1 MSSASAELAAAPAP
15 APAPAKTLEEY
26 MDEIKKNKEL
36 IDGQQQIITGQIAQG
51 EKVLNTLKSSV
62 SMTMPQGQGQGPAPA
77 PEQKVITPI
86 PTINAIEEE
95 EKKKRKKGNWISN
108 KGDWEKK
115 KREHDEKVKKSKS
128 DIEAYETFVA
138 DKSEDELKALEMEF
152 KSYTP
157 SYNKPPGYSE
167 YKVLRKARD
176 VSIKFIENDVIPRE
190 GIDKKFAEQREAR
203 KKVLLNFEKS
213 LNLLNTKNKEI
224 NNKIKEIVKKE
235 TTYVTMPDK
244 EKDSGYIQ
252 LKSEKEDLSRQ
263 KKEIEKNIGDL
274 IKNKDNELAPID
286 KAITDLKKEAKK
298 KEIGGKTRKK
308 RTKNMKIRQS
318 RKN

>member
-1 MSSASAELAAAPAP
+1 MSSESAELKPAP
-15 APAPAKTLEEY
+15 AVAQAKTLEEY

-51 EKVLNTLKSSV
+51 EKVMNMLQSSV
-62 SMTMPQGQGQGPAPA
+62 SLTIPQGQGQAPT
-77 PEQKVITPI
+77 QKVITPI
-86 PTINAIEEE
+86 PTINAVEEA

-138 DKSEDELKALEMEF
+138 DKSEDEIKALNNEF
-152 KSYTP
+152 ESWSP
-157 SYNKPPGYSE
+157 SLNKPPGYSE

-176 VSIKFIENDVIPRE
+176 DSIKFIEKDVIPRE
-190 GIDKKFAEQREAR
+190 DIDKKFAEQREAR
-203 KKVLLNFEKS
+203 KNVLRLFDVS
-213 LNLLNTKNKEI
+213 LNLLNTKNQEI

-235 TTYVTMPDK
+235 TKYVTIPNK
-244 EKDSGYIQ
+244 EQDSDYI
-252 LKSEKEDLSRQ
+252 LIKSKKEDLSRQ

-274 IKNKDNELAPID
+274 TTNKDNELAPID
-286 KAITDLKKEAKK
+286 KAITKLKAEAVKNK
-298 KEIGGKTRKK
+298 IGGKKTRKR
-308 RTKNMKIRQS
+308 RTKNMKRRQS